1 MPLVVMAKGG
11 ISVSGTR
18 IIYPKESRQEIVS
31 VRNSSATNSFLVQSW
46 VENAAGEK
54 QGKFV
59 VTPPLY
65 LSSPGNENKL
75 RLIFT
80 KVIHYRMT
88 EKRCII
94 LSTKRSLSQ
103 Q

>member
-1 MPLVVMAKGG
+1 MQQGK
-11 ISVSGTR
+11 
-18 IIYPKESRQEIVS
+18 
-31 VRNSSATNSFLVQSW
+31 
-46 VENAAGEK
+46 K

-80 KVIHYRMT
+80 
-88 EKRCII
+88 E
-94 LSTKRSLSQ
+94 SDSLPNDRETLYYFINKAIPQSAMMIRPAVW
-103 Q
+103 